1 MAGQTRSKGASVFN
15 FSYLRDPGSDPAP
28 LLPGLAAVM
37 WLAQYSPLHQR
48 YPTGRL
54 LRRVLPSLELNQYR
68 SYSLKGR
75 PIGFVNWAWLDDVT
89 SARFAQG
96 DYDLL
101 PHEWQ
106 GGKNL
111 WFPEILAPFG
121 HGTDIMLDLRTQF
134 PEGTTAR
141 AVYVNPDGSFRRVQK
156 FR

>member
-1 MAGQTRSKGASVFN
+1 MFT
-15 FSYLRDPGSDPAP
+15 FSYLRDPQINPAP
-28 LLPGLAAVM
+28 LVPVLGGVL

-48 YPTGRL
+48 YATGRL

-68 SYSLKGR
+68 YYSQGGR
-75 PIGFVNWAWLDDVT
+75 PIGFVNWAWLDDQT

-101 PHEWQ
+101 PHDWQ
-106 GGKNL
+106 GGKTL
-111 WFPEILAPFG
+111 WFPEIIAPFG

-134 PEGTTAR
+134 PEGTTGQ